1 MHPMSFGSSKLANY
15 LETLNQDGLK
25 HLLEIAVD
33 LVYEK
38 YKNDSRAEEAIF
50 KWKTLHFP
58 IDENYASNLKSI
70 AQQEDNEYLRLENAG
85 ANKDEYERH
94 YCLMWLFTGLS
105 DLFQLK
111 SIVHMPVYDI
121 LYAFM
126 ASTNEPDIYIRDLE
140 KKIFSE

>member
-25 HLLEIAVD
+25 HLLEVAVD
-33 LVYEK
+33 LIYEK
-38 YKNDSRAEEAIF
+38 YKSDSRAEEAIF

-85 ANKDEYERH
+85 ANKDEYESH
-94 YCLMWLFTGLS
+94 STPLS
-105 DLFQLK
+105 SFF
-111 SIVHMPVYDI
+111 P
-121 LYAFM
+121 
-126 ASTNEPDIYIRDLE
+126 
-140 KKIFSE
+140 